1 MKPLYIIVLAAFAGV
16 FLFDSLVLPLL
27 PDSVFRFLQRAF
39 ELQGWP
45 QVVLFNDLFGLFVG
59 LYYVGL
65 IEAVRAFV
73 LPREEGF
80 LALLLSKPI
89 SRGRYVWMQLSPI
102 MTALLLMG
110 ALSSVFLAAKLA
122 WLNGL
127 SGLTFGSVVAMGLA
141 TTLFAVGVSSFAAIV
156 CVMAKDTYTATL
168 LGFMFFS
175 AVVIPAGGY
184 LYRPDLYSGHT
195 SAKALLVFP
204 ANVIWHQGTLLELF
218 PRFVFVTSFCIAM
231 AFALS
236 IAWLSR
242 RDVD

>member
-1 MKPLYIIVLAAFAGV
+1 MKALYAIVIAAFAGV
-16 FLFDSLVLPLL
+16 FLFDSLALPLM

-39 ELQGWP
+39 ELDGWT
-45 QVVLFNDLFGLFVG
+45 QVVLFNDLFGLFAGLYFVG
-59 LYYVGL
+59 LV
-65 IEAVRAFV
+65 EAVRAFV

-80 LALLLSKPI
+80 LSLILSKPI
-89 SRGRYVWMQLSPI
+89 SRGRYVWMQFSPI
-102 MTALLLMG
+102 VTSLFVMG
-110 ALSSVFLAAKLA
+110 SLSSVLLTAKLA

-127 SGLTFGSVVAMGLA
+127 SGLSFGSVVAMGLTA
-141 TTLFAVGVSSFAAIV
+141 TLLAIGVSSLAAIV

-168 LGFMFFS
+168 LGFLVFS

-184 LYRPDLYSGHT
+184 LYRPDLYSGHA

-218 PRFVFVTSFCIAM
+218 PRLVFAVLLCIAM
-231 AFALS
+231 AFVLS
-236 IAWLSR
+236 ITWLVR